1 MVMADKSKVLTWTEL
16 RVGLVM
22 IASIAILAFTV
33 LYIGGGG
40 GSPFS
45 RRYVVKALMS
55 DVNGLK
61 PGAPVRVGGVEVG
74 GVTRVSFA
82 GEGAPGLVEVEMR
95 LDSRVKGRVTTESQ
109 ATLGSLGLL
118 GEKAVDITTSSR
130 GTPVEDGGLVRAAA
144 EDPFKGLLSDA
155 SESTAHL
162 RRILARMDAGE
173 GLIGKALREE
183 ELYTRMLDVS
193 RRLQVVMEKLESS
206 EGPLGRLVNDR
217 DMASSLSASAKG
229 IEAIV
234 SRAQEG
240 QGTLGALSRDEA
252 LSKDLR
258 GVAGN
263 INDITGRLRRGEG
276 TVGKVLQDDALFR
289 KVDSVSTRL
298 DALLERLEKGDGT
311 VGRLVQDPELYD
323 NLNATL
329 KEARRLVED
338 VRKDPRKYLRVKV
351 SLF

>member
-1 MVMADKSKVLTWTEL
+1 MADKSKVLSWTDL
-16 RVGLVM
+16 RVGLVVV
-22 IASIAILAFTV
+22 ASLAILAFTL

-74 GVTRVSFA
+74 SVTSVGFA
-82 GEGAPGLVEVEMR
+82 GQGASGLVEVEMR
-95 LDSRVKGRVTTESQ
+95 LDQRVKGRVTTESE

-118 GEKAVDITTSSR
+118 GEKAVDITTSTR
-130 GTPVEDGGLVRAAA
+130 GTPVENGGLVRAAA
-144 EDPFKGLLSDA
+144 EDPFKGLLTDA

-173 GLIGKALREE
+173 GFIGKALRDE
-183 ELYTRMLDVS
+183 ELYNRMVDVS
-193 RRLQVVMEKLESS
+193 RRLQTVMEKLESS

-217 DMASSLSASAKG
+217 QMADSLSASAKG
-229 IEAIV
+229 LEVVV
-234 SRAQEG
+234 SRVQEG
-240 QGTLGALSRDEA
+240 QGALGALSKDQA
-252 LSKDLR
+252 LADQLK
-258 GVAGN
+258 GVAAN
-263 INDITGRLRRGEG
+263 LNDLTSRLRHGEG
-276 TVGKVLQDDALFR
+276 TFGKLFQDDALFR

-298 DALLERLEKGDGT
+298 DALLDRLEKGQGT
-311 VGRLVQDPELYD
+311 AGRLLQDPDLYE

-338 VRKDPRKYLRVKV
+338 VRKDPRKYLRLKV

>member
-1 MVMADKSKVLTWTEL
+1 MADKSKVLSWTDL
-16 RVGLVM
+16 RVGLVVV
-22 IASIAILAFTV
+22 ASLAILAFTL

-74 GVTRVSFA
+74 SVTRVGFA
-82 GEGAPGLVEVEMR
+82 GQGAPGLVEVEMR
-95 LDSRVKGRVTTESQ
+95 LDQRVKGRVTTESQ

-118 GEKAVDITTSSR
+118 GEKAVDITTSTR
-130 GTPVEDGGLVRAAA
+130 GTPVENGGLVRAAA
-144 EDPFKGLLSDA
+144 DDPFKGLLTDA

-173 GLIGKALREE
+173 GFVGKALRDE
-183 ELYTRMLDVS
+183 ELYTRMVDVS
-193 RRLQVVMEKLESS
+193 RRLQTVMEKLESS

-217 DMASSLSASAKG
+217 EMADSLSASAKG
-229 IEAIV
+229 LEVVV
-234 SRAQEG
+234 SRVQGG
-240 QGTLGALSRDEA
+240 QGALGALSKDQA
-252 LSKDLR
+252 LAEQLK
-258 GVAGN
+258 GVAAN
-263 INDITGRLRRGEG
+263 LDDLTSRLRRGEG
-276 TVGKVLQDDALFR
+276 TFGKLFQDDALFR

-298 DALLERLEKGDGT
+298 DALLDRLEKGQGT
-311 VGRLVQDPELYD
+311 AGRLLQDPDLYE

-338 VRKDPRKYLRVKV
+338 VRKDPRKYLRLKV

>member
-1 MVMADKSKVLTWTEL
+1 MAEKSKVLTWTEL
-16 RVGLVM
+16 RVGLVV

-40 GSPFS
+40 ASPFS
-45 RRYVVKALMS
+45 RTYVVKALMS

-61 PGAPVRVGGVEVG
+61 AGAPVRVGGVEVG
-74 GVTRVSFA
+74 SVTRVGFA
-82 GEGAPGLVEVEMR
+82 RDGAAGLVEVEMR
-95 LDSRVKGRVTTESQ
+95 LDGGVKGRVTTESE

-118 GEKAVDITTSSR
+118 GEKAVDITTSTR
-130 GTPVEDGGLVRAAA
+130 GTPVEDQGLVRAAA
-144 EDPFKGLLSDA
+144 EDPFKGLLTDA

-183 ELYTRMLDVS
+183 ELYDRMLDVS
-193 RRLQVVMEKLESS
+193 RRLQTVMEKLESKES
-206 EGPLGRLVNDR
+206 PLGRLVNDR
-217 DMASSLSASAKG
+217 EMASELAASAKG
-229 IEAIV
+229 IETAV
-234 SRAQEG
+234 SRIEAG
-240 QGTLGALSRDEA
+240 QGTLGM
-252 LSKDLR
+252 LSKDDALAAEVK

-263 INDITGRLRRGEG
+263 LNDLTGRLRRGEG
-276 TVGKVLQDDALFR
+276 TFGKLFHDDALFV
-289 KVDSVSTRL
+289 KVDSVATRL
-298 DALLERLEKGDGT
+298 DGLLARLDKGEGT
-311 VGRLVQDPELYD
+311 AGKLIQDPDLYE

-338 VRKDPRKYLRVKV
+338 VRKDPQKYLRVKV